1 MELYDWDRRIFKA
14 QKVLIVQRSNSGL
27 LTIAKKQMKQQQLR
41 GVVESLQSNVATTT
55 IRTQPQCFKDFHCHE
70 KL

>member
-27 LTIAKKQMKQQQLR
+27 LTIAKKQMKQQLR
-41 GVVESLQSNVATTT
+41 GVVE
-55 IRTQPQCFKDFHCHE
+55 
-70 KL
+70 